1 MEQCLQ
7 IFWYFSEG
15 RALHV
20 CSFFSLRFGALDF
33 GIYLIF
39 EVGRDLQIVF
49 FLVFGLV
56 SGYKDSN
63 YNKANHT
70 HNYHHFQV
78 LQPEFPLEF
87 AGLLFKL

>member
-7 IFWYFSEG
+7 IFCYFSEG

-20 CSFFSLRFGALDF
+20 CSFVFSLRFGALDF

-49 FLVFGLV
+49 FFGFWF
-56 SGYKDSN
+56 S
-63 YNKANHT
+63 
-70 HNYHHFQV
+70 FW
-78 LQPEFPLEF
+78 LQFGKMEKKRKKVEIE
-87 AGLLFKL
+87 

>member
-49 FLVFGLV
+49 LVFGLV
-56 SGYKDSN
+56 SGCN
-63 YNKANHT
+63 
-70 HNYHHFQV
+70 
-78 LQPEFPLEF
+78 LE
-87 AGLLFKL
+87 KWRKREKKKK